1 MGNTKN
7 TVLLI
12 DDSATNNLLL
22 QVAFEQNGFAVE
34 VAYSGKEAL
43 KILSKKHIDAV
54 LLDLMMPGMSGFD
67 VLESIRGNKNTEKL
81 PVIIVSADNE
91 EADAEKALSMGAD
104 FFFEKPLK
112 LSEFVEKVRSYI
124 A

>member
-112 LSEFVEKVRSYI
+112 LSEIVEKVRSYI